1 MTTAI
6 IVAAGKGERVG
17 LETPKQFIEID
28 GKQILSLSIEAFKK
42 NKEINQI
49 IIVVNEKWHNKIS
62 NLYSD
67 CKVIIGGA
75 SRQESVKIGVESC
88 DNHAEIVLIHDA
100 ARPFISQNIIQNC
113 IKKIKSADA
122 VAPILD
128 STDSLV
134 EINGNKHKL
143 INRRDIKSV
152 QTPQC
157 FKINVIKKAMDT
169 KFTSTDEIGLLLKKN
184 PNSNLVFIKG
194 SSKNFKITSKYDLL
208 LAKCLMKNK

>member
-75 SRQESVKIGVESC
+75 SRQESV
-88 DNHAEIVLIHDA
+88 
-100 ARPFISQNIIQNC
+100 
-113 IKKIKSADA
+113 
-122 VAPILD
+122 
-128 STDSLV
+128 
-134 EINGNKHKL
+134 
-143 INRRDIKSV
+143 
-152 QTPQC
+152 
-157 FKINVIKKAMDT
+157 
-169 KFTSTDEIGLLLKKN
+169 
-184 PNSNLVFIKG
+184 
-194 SSKNFKITSKYDLL
+194 
-208 LAKCLMKNK
+208 